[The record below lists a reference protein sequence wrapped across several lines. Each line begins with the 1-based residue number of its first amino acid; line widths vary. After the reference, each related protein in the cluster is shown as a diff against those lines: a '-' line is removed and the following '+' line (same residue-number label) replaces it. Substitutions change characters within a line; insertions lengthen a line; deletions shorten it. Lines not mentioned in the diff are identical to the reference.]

1 MSSAWIIS
9 LLPSLPCLFIFEIS
23 VKNIGQ
29 SFLGETLAREECVSN
44 FVGWSNAVKKSYFTV
59 IFLAIFVV
67 PLSLM
72 FSLYTHM
79 LIHLRDNTRI
89 SKRIKLMEM
98 GDLNRKPKVN
108 I

>member
-1 MSSAWIIS
+1 M
-9 LLPSLPCLFIFEIS
+9 
-23 VKNIGQ
+23 KNIGEGL
-29 SFLGETLAREECVSN
+29 LGETSLREECVSN
-44 FVGWSNAVKKSYFTV
+44 FSGWSKAVKKFYFTV
-59 IFLAIFVV
+59 IFLAIFVI

-79 LIHLRDNTRI
+79 LIHLRDNTR
-89 SKRIKLMEM
+89 SSQRIKMMEM

>member
-1 MSSAWIIS
+1 MS
-9 LLPSLPCLFIFEIS
+9 
-23 VKNIGQ
+23 K
-29 SFLGETLAREECVSN
+29 
-44 FVGWSNAVKKSYFTV
+44 AVKKSYFTV

-89 SKRIKLMEM
+89 SQRIKLMEM
-98 GDLNRKPKVN
+98 GDMKHKVN
-108 I
+108 INNNGVVVAGFEFEKEPGNRLQLN